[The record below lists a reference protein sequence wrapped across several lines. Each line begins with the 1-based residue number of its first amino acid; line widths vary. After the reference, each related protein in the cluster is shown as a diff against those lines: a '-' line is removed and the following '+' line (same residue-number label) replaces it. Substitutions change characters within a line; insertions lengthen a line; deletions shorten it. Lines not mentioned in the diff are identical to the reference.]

1 MHISVR
7 LVIPLL
13 ALAIAACG
21 PGGQVDPVVAPPPI
35 GVQGITQLD
44 RLAADQR
51 AFDGQEVTV
60 LGSIVEIGGSAVLC
74 SALAEVKPDGC
85 AGPPLALVGAIPP
98 EMVGLTVTIR
108 GIFHAERGP
117 AAMTLAILDIRPAGA

>member
-1 MHISVR
+1 MRSSFR

-13 ALAIAACG
+13 ALAIAACS
-21 PGGQVDPVVAPPPI
+21 PAGQVDPVVAPPST

-51 AFDGQEVTV
+51 AFDGQQITV

-74 SALAEVKPDGC
+74 SALAEVRPNGC
-85 AGPPLALVGAIPP
+85 AEPPLALVGAIPP

-108 GIFHAERGP
+108 GIFHAERAP
-117 AAMTLAILDIRPAGA
+117 AAMTLEVLEIRSAGA